1 MYAMCDTAA
10 SIILDYIQEHLF
22 SPSLSW
28 DKREFKRRSYQQWTA
43 HEIIERILDHPFDP
57 PLTTIEN
64 FLFEMYFYA
73 CFSGE
78 DEERTFIFQTAVE
91 TAEEIVLLF
100 V

>member
-1 MYAMCDTAA
+1 MYAMCETAA
-10 SIILDYIQEHLF
+10 SIVLEYIQEHLF

-28 DKREFKRRSYQQWTA
+28 DKREFKKRSYEQWAA

-57 PLTTIEN
+57 PLDTIEN
-64 FLFEMYFYA
+64 FMFEMYFCA
-73 CFSGE
+73 CFSGDDE
-78 DEERTFIFQTAVE
+78 DRTFIFQTAVE